1 MDGAEEI
8 PMIVSF
14 LFVMVTAPTATQA
27 APTLDTL
34 LPDRAARKV
43 CPDLGPRIATV
54 LRKGVRPQRLDRL
67 PPGRLE
73 YGVFRQVD
81 GCPIPAVVREGV
93 GR

>member
-1 MDGAEEI
+1 
-8 PMIVSF
+8 MIVSF
-14 LFVMVTAPTATQA
+14 LFAMLSAPAIAQAT
-27 APTLDTL
+27 PSLDTV

-54 LRKGVRPQRLDRL
+54 LRKSVRPQRLDEL

-73 YGVFRQVD
+73 HSVFRQVD